1 MISIRKATESDVEFM
16 IECINKDYQI
26 NDYQMDFDDWISD
39 VFPGGRDL
47 RTVQTYV
54 NPKLP
59 QDLYIVN
66 TGYKDVGFFS
76 QDVDETNSA
85 IGGIAFMHRHACKM
99 AILKIL
105 KAIAIRGVLI
115 SDNYK
120 FFEYNTWNKLIV
132 ATVQSVIP
140 GLKEFKITDGYRIVV
155 GETNY
160 TKEKV
165 DSVKDKYNITDLTKD
180 FTFCFDDK

>member
-26 NDYQMDFDDWISD
+26 NDYQMDFDDWITD
-39 VFPGGRDL
+39 VFPGKRDL
-47 RTVQTYV
+47 RTVQIYV

-99 AILKIL
+99 AILKII
-105 KAIAIRGVLI
+105 KAIAIRGTLI
-115 SDNYK
+115 SNNYR

-132 ATVQSVIP
+132 TVVQSVIP
-140 GLKEFKITDGYRIVV
+140 ELKEFKITDEYRIVV

-160 TKEKV
+160 TKEKIDAV
-165 DSVKDKYNITDLTKD
+165 INKYNITDLTKD